1 VLDDLDRQYRGI
13 RFRMIEEQNRTRANR
28 RFFGGGAATFDLSQP
43 VSPTDTL
50 HVVQALSGG

>member
-1 VLDDLDRQYRGI
+1 
-13 RFRMIEEQNRTRANR
+13 MIEEQNRTRANR